1 MYSSYFDVVLS
12 YMKSSSLITFIKF
25 LSKQYHLLNIQRV
38 VNEVLSISAQEITF
52 LALVFE

>member
-1 MYSSYFDVVLS
+1 
-12 YMKSSSLITFIKF
+12 MKSSSLITFIKF

-38 VNEVLSISAQEITF
+38 VNEVLSISAQEIAF

>member
-38 VNEVLSISAQEITF
+38 VNEVLSISAQEIAF